1 MSILVAE
8 EGVAGRVAVGGP
20 QRLVVVGR
28 HRRRGG
34 GWDELPA
41 GAVADALEAAGPGA
55 VVLARGADADPG
67 AIALAALARLL
78 GHRVVRLPAHPAAA
92 AWVVAVA
99 LHPDFTDDGSAR
111 RLEALAGAPGA
122 AGARLPRR
130 RVGDDGPEVPVL
142 RPGALARW
150 AGCAWRACPRC
161 AGGGPTGGHCGRC
174 GAPAPAVT
182 A

>member
-1 MSILVAE
+1 MSTLVAE
-8 EGVAGRVAVGGP
+8 EGVAGPVAPRHP
-20 QRLVVVGR
+20 QRLVVVRRG
-28 HRRRGG
+28 RRRGG
-34 GWDELPA
+34 GWDDLA
-41 GAVADALEAAGPGA
+41 AYAVADALEAAGPDA
-55 VVLARGADADPG
+55 VVLARGAEADPG
-67 AIALAALARLL
+67 AIALPGLARLL
-78 GHRVVRLPAHPAAA
+78 GHRVVRLPAHAAAA

-99 LHPDFTDDGSAR
+99 LHPDFTDDASAR

-122 AGARLPRR
+122 GGARLPHR

-161 AGGGPTGGHCGRC
+161 SGGGPPGGRCGRC
-174 GAPAPAVT
+174 GAPGLAVT